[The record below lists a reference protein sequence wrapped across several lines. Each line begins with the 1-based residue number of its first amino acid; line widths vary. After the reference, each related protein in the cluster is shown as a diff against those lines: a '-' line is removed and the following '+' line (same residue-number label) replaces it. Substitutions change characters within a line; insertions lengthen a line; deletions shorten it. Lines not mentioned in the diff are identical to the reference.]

1 MSISFSGLA
10 SGLDTSSW
18 VEALVSVKQDK
29 IKTLQLDLT
38 DLKSV
43 KTTLN
48 DTRSS
53 VTSLRT
59 ALEKLTDA
67 KFGGSFDLFGT
78 NTATSTNKDIFTATA
93 TNDAARQSYDI
104 TVQQLA
110 SFTKAISMHSAS
122 AVADDETSLT
132 NLGIKNGTLNVYVD
146 GLKTAIEIEKDETL
160 GDLKSKLAD
169 AGIDA
174 SVDENGVLKLAA
186 QEAGKT
192 INIGSTTDTTNI
204 VSLLGISKQ
213 EDGSYAS
220 TNSLYKAT
228 TATKLTAEDSGFNE
242 KITEGTFTIGDATFT
257 IGPKTTLSSLISE
270 INKNEKAQASAFWD
284 DATGKLTIT
293 SKKEGASYINIEAGT
308 SNFTDV
314 MGLTETER
322 DADGNVVSSRMF
334 TANQT
339 LGDNAIF
346 TINGTSMTSTS
357 NTVTSDVSRLTGVT
371 LTLNKVTTEEDNPAT
386 LKVEQNSDGLV
397 KAVESFISA
406 YNGVMG
412 KIDEVTATGANLK
425 GDTSLTS
432 FQRTIRNYANGS
444 NTSNGG
450 AFKLLSEL
458 GISTANADGNSLSS
472 DTTSLSL
479 DKDKLLKALEEDPES
494 VKSMLAG
501 ENGIFGMME
510 KSVEQMLSAT
520 TGYFDIKQ
528 STLDGDITEIET
540 KITKQNNKI
549 STYRKQLEDRFSNME
564 LMIAQM
570 QQNYSSFLAG

>member
-339 LGDNAIF
+339 LGNNAIF

-406 YNGVMG
+406 YNNVMG